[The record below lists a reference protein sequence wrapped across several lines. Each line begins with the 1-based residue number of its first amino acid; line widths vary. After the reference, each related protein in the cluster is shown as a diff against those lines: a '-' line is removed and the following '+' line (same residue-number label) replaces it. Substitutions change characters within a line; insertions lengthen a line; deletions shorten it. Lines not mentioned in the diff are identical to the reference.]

1 MKEEE
6 MEVRVRVPAPLKKL
20 AEERDVIKAQ
30 GKTVEEV
37 LRWLTE
43 TYPGLKKMIC
53 DEQGRVR
60 RFINIY
66 VNDEDI
72 RFIQNLETPLKEGD
86 QISIVPAI
94 AGGSPLKREGALI
107 FAPKFM
113 TGAFKTVKAFKDW
126 LIIKAKKEGSEISVE
141 ETHQLLQKKE
151 PIVLLDIREKE
162 EIAVGY
168 IEGATFLP
176 QGLLSE
182 KVENLLPDKD
192 VPVVIYCTGGIR
204 SLAAAK
210 LMKEKGYTH
219 VFSMAK
225 GINEWKAAGCEVVSD
240 SELTPDQLT
249 RYSRHLMLK
258 EVGMEGQIQL
268 LKAKVLLVGAGG
280 LGCPAALYL
289 AAAGVG
295 TLGIVDSDKV
305 DLTNLQRQVLHG
317 LADVG
322 RPKTE
327 SAKEAIRR
335 INPGVKVVTYQ
346 ERLTPQNA
354 LEIFQ
359 KYDLIIDG
367 SDNFPTKYL
376 VNDASFLTGKPYIY
390 GGVFQFEG
398 QASVFFPKEGGP
410 CLRCLFP
417 EPPPPGLV
425 PS

>member
-1 MKEEE
+1 M
-6 MEVRVRVPAPLKKL
+6 A
-20 AEERDVIKAQ
+20 KAF
-30 GKTVEEV
+30 GT
-37 LRWLTE
+37 
-43 TYPGLKKMIC
+43 I
-53 DEQGRVR
+53 
-60 RFINIY
+60 
-66 VNDEDI
+66 
-72 RFIQNLETPLKEGD
+72 
-86 QISIVPAI
+86 
-94 AGGSPLKREGALI
+94 
-107 FAPKFM
+107 
-113 TGAFKTVKAFKDW
+113 KAFKDW
-126 LIIKAKKEGSEISVE
+126 FIIKAKKEGSEISVE
-141 ETHQLLQKKE
+141 ETHELLRKKE
-151 PIVLLDIREKE
+151 PIVLLDIREKVE
-162 EIAVGY
+162 VALGFIK
-168 IEGATFLP
+168 GATFLR

-192 VPVVIYCTGGIR
+192 VPVVVYCAGGIR
-204 SLAAAK
+204 SLAAAR
-210 LMKEKGYTH
+210 LMKEKGYSR

-225 GINEWKAAGCEVVSD
+225 GIDGWKAAGYEVVSD
-240 SELTPDQLT
+240 SELTPDQLS
-249 RYSRHLMLK
+249 RYSRHLLLK
-258 EVGMEGQIQL
+258 DVGIKGQIQL
-268 LKAKVLLVGAGG
+268 LEAKVLLVGAGG

-295 TLGIVDSDKV
+295 TLGIIDSDKV

-317 LADVG
+317 SADVG

-327 SAKEAIRR
+327 SAKEAIHR
-335 INPGVKVVTYQ
+335 INPDVKVETYQ

-359 KYDLIIDG
+359 RYDLIIDG

-376 VNDASFLTGKPYIY
+376 VNDASFFAGKPYIY

>member
-1 MKEEE
+1 
-6 MEVRVRVPAPLKKL
+6 
-20 AEERDVIKAQ
+20 
-30 GKTVEEV
+30 
-37 LRWLTE
+37 
-43 TYPGLKKMIC
+43 
-53 DEQGRVR
+53 
-60 RFINIY
+60 
-66 VNDEDI
+66 
-72 RFIQNLETPLKEGD
+72 
-86 QISIVPAI
+86 
-94 AGGSPLKREGALI
+94 
-107 FAPKFM
+107 M
-113 TGAFKTVKAFKDW
+113 TGFRRVLFR
-126 LIIKAKKEGSEISVE
+126 SVE
-141 ETHQLLQKKE
+141 
-151 PIVLLDIREKE
+151 
-162 EIAVGY
+162 
-168 IEGATFLP
+168 
-176 QGLLSE
+176 S
-182 KVENLLPDKD
+182 LLPDKN
-192 VPVVIYCTGGIR
+192 VPVVVYCAGGIR

-210 LMKEKGYTH
+210 LMRERGYAH

-225 GINEWKAAGCEVVSD
+225 GINGWKEAGHDVVSD

-280 LGCPAALYL
+280 LGCPAGLYL

-295 TLGIVDSDKV
+295 NIGIIDSDKV
-305 DLTNLQRQVLHG
+305 DLTNLQRQILHG

-327 SAKEAIRR
+327 SAKEAIHR
-335 INPGVKVVTYQ
+335 INPDVKVVTYQ

-359 KYDLIIDG
+359 EYDIIIDG

-376 VNDASFLTGKPYIY
+376 VNDASFFTGKPYVY

>member
-1 MKEEE
+1 
-6 MEVRVRVPAPLKKL
+6 
-20 AEERDVIKAQ
+20 
-30 GKTVEEV
+30 
-37 LRWLTE
+37 
-43 TYPGLKKMIC
+43 
-53 DEQGRVR
+53 
-60 RFINIY
+60 
-66 VNDEDI
+66 
-72 RFIQNLETPLKEGD
+72 
-86 QISIVPAI
+86 
-94 AGGSPLKREGALI
+94 
-107 FAPKFM
+107 M
-113 TGAFKTVKAFKDW
+113 TKAFKTIKAFKDW
-126 LIIKAKKEGSEISVE
+126 FIIKAKKEGSEISVE

-151 PIVLLDIREKE
+151 PVVLLDIREKE
-162 EIAVGY
+162 KIALGY

-182 KVENLLPDKD
+182 KVENLLPDKN
-192 VPVVIYCTGGIR
+192 VPVVVYCAGGIR
-204 SLAAAK
+204 SLAAAR

-219 VFSMAK
+219 VSSMAK
-225 GINEWKAAGCEVVSD
+225 GINGWKAAGFEMASN

-268 LKAKVLLVGAGG
+268 LNAKVLLVGAGG

-295 TLGIVDSDKV
+295 TLGIIDSDKV
-305 DLTNLQRQVLHG
+305 DMTNLQRQILHG

-327 SAKEAIRR
+327 SAKEAIHR
-335 INPGVKVVTYQ
+335 INPDVKVVTYQ

-359 KYDLIIDG
+359 GYDIIIDG

-376 VNDASFLTGKPYIY
+376 VNDASFFTGKPYIY

>member
-1 MKEEE
+1 MK
-6 MEVRVRVPAPLKKL
+6 
-20 AEERDVIKAQ
+20 I
-30 GKTVEEV
+30 GT
-37 LRWLTE
+37 LRT
-43 TYPGLKKMIC
+43 M
-53 DEQGRVR
+53 
-60 RFINIY
+60 
-66 VNDEDI
+66 
-72 RFIQNLETPLKEGD
+72 
-86 QISIVPAI
+86 
-94 AGGSPLKREGALI
+94 
-107 FAPKFM
+107 
-113 TGAFKTVKAFKDW
+113 KAFKDW
-126 LIIKAKKEGSEISVE
+126 FIIKAKKEGSEISVE
-141 ETHQLLQKKE
+141 ETHQRLQKKE
-151 PIVLLDIREKE
+151 PVVILDIREKE
-162 EIAVGY
+162 EIALGY

-192 VPVVIYCTGGIR
+192 APVVIYCAGGIR
-204 SLAAAK
+204 SLAAAR

-225 GINEWKAAGCEVVSD
+225 GIKGWTAAGHGVVSD
-240 SELTPDQLT
+240 SELTPDQLN

-258 EVGMEGQIQL
+258 EVGIEGQIQL
-268 LKAKVLLVGAGG
+268 LNAKVLLVGAGG

-295 TLGIVDSDKV
+295 TLGIIDSDKV
-305 DLTNLQRQVLHG
+305 DLSNLQRQVLHG

-327 SAKEAIRR
+327 SAKEAIHR
-335 INPGVKVVTYQ
+335 INPDVQVVTYQ

-354 LEIFQ
+354 LGIL
-359 KYDLIIDG
+359 KDYDIIIDG

-376 VNDASFLTGKPYIY
+376 VNDASFFTGKPYIY

-398 QASVFFPKEGGP
+398 QASVFFPKDGGP